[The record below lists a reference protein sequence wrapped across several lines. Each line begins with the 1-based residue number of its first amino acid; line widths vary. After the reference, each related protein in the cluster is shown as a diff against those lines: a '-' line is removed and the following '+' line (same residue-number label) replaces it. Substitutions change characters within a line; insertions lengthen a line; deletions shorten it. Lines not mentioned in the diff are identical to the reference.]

1 LINLESPKFINPRL
15 DRLKNKRWHL
25 MFAEKLGIDYE
36 CKLNEHL
43 SFDDV
48 SLLPSESG
56 VEPYEVDLSTWLTP
70 EHVLAVPIISSPMDR
85 VTEVEMCIALARE
98 GGLGVLHRNCSIEK
112 EVEMVKRVKRE
123 EISGI
128 IRDPVT
134 TTPDTPISSVIKLMQ
149 EKRVSGLPVVDQSG
163 ELVGIITRRDVLA
176 AKPDALVKDEMTP
189 REKLITCVENEILV
203 NGRLM
208 TEKVKEILHSN
219 RIEKLLVLNSEGH
232 LSGLVTFKDILRLE
246 ENPYVSRDSEGRLM
260 VGAAISPFD
269 RRRALALDAA
279 GVDVLVVDVAH
290 GLNLN
295 ALSSMEKISKEVNAW
310 IIYGNIAT
318 REAAEKVIS
327 SDIENLAGLRV
338 GLGGGSICLTT
349 HVTGVGV
356 PTLTATALVADAVH
370 ESKAK
375 LSVIADGGIR
385 NSGDIVK
392 ALGAGASAVMCG
404 YLFAGTDE
412 APSEKV
418 YIRGVPMKRYRGM
431 ASPSAIRE
439 RFAADRYARKV
450 KEVPEGVEGVVPYR
464 GSVRAVVRDLVAAIQ
479 AGFGYIGAKN
489 IEDLWRKAVFNKR
502 TIVGMHEAL
511 PHDVL
516 PETQFPEKYDKSW
529 F

>member
-1 LINLESPKFINPRL
+1 
-15 DRLKNKRWHL
+15 

-36 CKLNEHL
+36 CELNEYL
-43 SFDDV
+43 AFDDV
-48 SLLPSESG
+48 SLLPSESR
-56 VEPYEVDLSTWLTP
+56 VEPFEVDLSTWLTP
-70 EHVLAVPIISSPMDR
+70 EHLLAVPILSSPMDR
-85 VTEVEMCIALARE
+85 VTEAEMCIALARE
-98 GGLGVLHRNCSIEK
+98 GGLGVLHRNCSIEE

-134 TTPDTPISSVIKLMQ
+134 ITPETPLPEVVKLMQ
-149 EKRVSGLPVVDQSG
+149 EKHISGLPVVDRSG
-163 ELVGIITRRDVLA
+163 ELVGIITKRDVLA
-176 AKPDALVKDEMTP
+176 AKPGSLVRDEMTP
-189 REKLITCVENEILV
+189 RERLVTCYEREILSD
-203 NGRLM
+203 GELR
-208 TEKVKEILHSN
+208 TDKVKEILHEN
-219 RIEKLLVLNSEGH
+219 RIEKLLVLNDEGR

-246 ENPYVSRDSEGRLM
+246 ENPYVSRDAEGRLM

-269 RRRALALDAA
+269 RERALALDKV

-290 GLNLN
+290 GLNMK
-295 ALSSMEKISKEVNAW
+295 AVRSMEKISKDVNAW

-318 REAAEKVIS
+318 REAAEEIIS
-327 SDIENLAGLRV
+327 SDISNLAGLRV

-356 PTLTATALVADAVH
+356 PTLTAAALVADAVR
-370 ESKAK
+370 EQRAK

-431 ASPSAIRE
+431 ASPSAMKDRY
-439 RFAADRYARKV
+439 AADRYARKV

-464 GSVRAVVRDLVAAIQ
+464 GSVRSVVRDLVAAMQ
-479 AGFGYIGAKN
+479 AGFGYVGARN
-489 IEDLWRKAVFNKR
+489 IEELWRKARFSKR
-502 TIVGMHEAL
+502 TMIGMREAL

-516 PETQFPEKYDKSW
+516 PEPQFPEKYEKLW